1 MNSYNKTMMHD
12 RELISDAKKQIHR
25 VDEAKKKSSANY
37 GSPMKKKGCSSK
49 SPLKMGGSWMSKHC
63 KSK

>member
-25 VDEAKKKSSANY
+25 VDEAKKKSMANY

-63 KSK
+63 KSR